1 MKRTKS
7 IHHASFRKSWSARHL
22 TPVALAVTAV
32 FMLAGCERVT
42 KRFRF
47 IRTLTTALQRIQ
59 VKAPNVLPRL
69 TMR

>member
-1 MKRTKS
+1 MKRTK
-7 IHHASFRKSWSARHL
+7 IYNHAIVSQSWSARHL

-32 FMLAGCERVT
+32 FMLAGCEKVT

-59 VKAPNVLPRL
+59 VKAPNATRL